1 MFFFFKFNEQLRA
14 LQLASYKLTFASSVG
29 GGDIAKLRQLPDLLF
44 SLGVPILRVDLLL
57 IFLKYKK
64 SKLWQIQ
71 YLLFS
76 LEGSYTQSWSV
87 TYFPKI

>member
-1 MFFFFKFNEQLRA
+1 MGTLGVWKLKFFSSQNSIFLFNVFFFFKFNEQLRA

-64 SKLWQIQ
+64 SKL
-71 YLLFS
+71 
-76 LEGSYTQSWSV
+76 
-87 TYFPKI
+87 

>member
-1 MFFFFKFNEQLRA
+1 METERIFPLKIRFFSLMFFFKCNGQLRA
-14 LQLASYKLTFASSVG
+14 LQLASFKLTFASSVG

-64 SKLWQIQ
+64 SKL
-71 YLLFS
+71 
-76 LEGSYTQSWSV
+76 
-87 TYFPKI
+87 

>member
-1 MFFFFKFNEQLRA
+1 MGTLGVWKLKFFSSQNSIFLFNVFFFKFNEQLRA

-64 SKLWQIQ
+64 SKL
-71 YLLFS
+71 
-76 LEGSYTQSWSV
+76 
-87 TYFPKI
+87 